1 MWTVCNIL
9 QSLQAGGTMGVQIAR
24 VGNYFINLHNI
35 AYIHMTTPA
44 IVENTFIDIV
54 FTSGEEKI
62 RLKGKEAID
71 LVNFFESTSKIVSP

>member
-1 MWTVCNIL
+1 
-9 QSLQAGGTMGVQIAR
+9 MGIQMAR
-24 VGNYFINLHNI
+24 VGKYFINLNNI
-35 AYIHMTTPA
+35 AYIHMTTPS

-71 LVNFFESTSKIVSP
+71 LMNFFESTCKILSP

>member
-1 MWTVCNIL
+1 
-9 QSLQAGGTMGVQIAR
+9 MGIQIAR
-24 VGNYFINLHNI
+24 VGKYFINFNNI

-54 FTSGEEKI
+54 FTSGEEKV

-71 LVNFFESTSKIVSP
+71 LMNFLESTSKLVSP